1 MPRTPRPR
9 GEQQRQ
15 QRQQQLS
22 SSLVEITPAHAPGIP
37 AHEHEHDAP
46 IPASLLTRLRER
58 DVLLVEMQRENLLL
72 KQTLESVHLEL
83 TTLRAI
89 AGNGGKLAQLT
100 QENEKLIAR
109 WEARNRTAVAYTSS
123 HDNASR
129 STTPAKKTP
138 AKTTTKAKRRV
149 KRVDAVLATIEDSRD
164 DNLLR
169 HAMLTWTRCVLHKCA
184 AAQAK
189 KKRDLTEASSAA
201 MERGARL
208 GRARAAIA
216 MSRWLAGRAGRAL
229 QRARDGYGAAAL
241 CRWRMAAASAKLER
255 RRRREDKALRI
266 RTAQPSSPP
275 PSSPSP
281 TSQAPRG
288 GKRSWLAPPSPLGE
302 QRKNSPKGAKD
313 GQLRREGSLDMEDV
327 ISLVGHLGG
336 ARRRSTSRKGGGAS
350 MSIPNFS

>member
-9 GEQQRQ
+9 REQQQRQ
-15 QRQQQLS
+15 LS
-22 SSLVEITPAHAPGIP
+22 PSLVEITPAPVPGIP

-46 IPASLLTRLRER
+46 VPASLLTRLRER

-72 KQTLESVHLEL
+72 KQTLKSVHLEL

-109 WEARNRTAVAYTSS
+109 WEARNRTAVAYKSS

-302 QRKNSPKGAKD
+302 QRQNSPKGAKD
-313 GQLRREGSLDMEDV
+313 GQLRWEGSLDMEDV

>member
-9 GEQQRQ
+9 REQQQRQ
-15 QRQQQLS
+15 LS
-22 SSLVEITPAHAPGIP
+22 PSLVEITPAPVPGIP

-46 IPASLLTRLRER
+46 VPASLLTRLRER

-72 KQTLESVHLEL
+72 KQTLKSVHLEL

-109 WEARNRTAVAYTSS
+109 WEARNRTAVAYKSS

-129 STTPAKKTP
+129 STTP

-281 TSQAPRG
+281 TSQAPRA
-288 GKRSWLAPPSPLGE
+288 GKKSWLAPPSPLGE
-302 QRKNSPKGAKD
+302 QTQNSPKGAKD

>member
-15 QRQQQLS
+15 RQRQLS
-22 SSLVEITPAHAPGIP
+22 SSLVEITPAPVPGIP

-46 IPASLLTRLRER
+46 VPASLLTRLRER

-72 KQTLESVHLEL
+72 KQTLKSVHLEL

-109 WEARNRTAVAYTSS
+109 WEARNRTAVAYKSS

-281 TSQAPRG
+281 TSQAPRA
-288 GKRSWLAPPSPLGE
+288 GKKSWLAPPSPLGE
-302 QRKNSPKGAKD
+302 QTQNSPKGAKD

-336 ARRRSTSRKGGGAS
+336 ARRRSTSRKGGGAN